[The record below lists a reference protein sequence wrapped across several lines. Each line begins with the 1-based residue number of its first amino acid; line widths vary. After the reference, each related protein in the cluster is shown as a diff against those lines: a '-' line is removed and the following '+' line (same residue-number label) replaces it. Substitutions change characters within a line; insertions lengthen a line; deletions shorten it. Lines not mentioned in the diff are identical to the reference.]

1 MGERERERR
10 LGGREKGE
18 KGRARA
24 RARAEG
30 VGNEGRKVGREG
42 RGCRRE
48 DEWRCAKLEAEGGEE
63 WTEVASAELDS

>member
-1 MGERERERR
+1 
-10 LGGREKGE
+10 
-18 KGRARA
+18 
-24 RARAEG
+24 